1 MTERSL
7 RHRSWSRRILSEV
20 LLRWGARLGLA
31 WIGFLTL
38 VAIWAP
44 FLANSRPLLIQDA
57 AGWHSPLLQHLTPAD
72 TTLLG
77 IFFLALLFLWLP
89 GRTGYR
95 FLAWAGAA
103 LVVAWLSWSLVAP
116 PVLVVHEHYREAER
130 QGQFLRVIHAP
141 IPYSAKDYLRD
152 HADTGFEIPGVHG
165 ERRHWFGTDENGADV
180 LARMIHATRI
190 ALSIGFIAT
199 GIALVIGVLLGGL
212 MGYFSGIVDL
222 IGMRLVEIFEAIPT
236 LFLLLTFVAFFGR
249 SLYLMMLIIGL
260 TSWSGYARY
269 VRAEFLRLR
278 QQDFVQGAIASGLR
292 LPSIL
297 FRHMLPNGMAPILV
311 AASFGVASAILAE
324 ATLSFL
330 GLGLIDDPSWG
341 QMLNQ
346 AVQSSTFHWWMAV
359 FPGGAIFLTVFA
371 YNLIGEALRDAIDP
385 HVQAEPRITNTD
397 DPTNPTNPANPAN
410 PSHAAGASRPVGSG
424 SGSGTATVATGTTA
438 RTGY

>member
-1 MTERSL
+1 MTEAVRGQ
-7 RHRSWSRRILSEV
+7 SWSQRILSEV
-20 LLRWGARLGLA
+20 LLRWGARMGIA
-31 WIGFLTL
+31 WIGLLTL
-38 VAIWAP
+38 FAVFAP
-44 FLANSRPLLIQDA
+44 LLANTHPLLVQDA
-57 AGWHSPLLQHLTPAD
+57 DGWHSPMLVHLGPAD

-77 IFFLALLFLWLP
+77 IFFLALLLALLP
-89 GRTGYR
+89 GRRLLR
-95 FLAWAGAA
+95 FLAWLSGAA
-103 LVVAWLSWSLVAP
+103 VVGALSWTLVSPPSLVVY
-116 PVLVVHEHYREAER
+116 EQYREAEAAGEY
-130 QGQFLRVIHAP
+130 QRVIRAP

-152 HADTGFEIPGVHG
+152 YADTGLESPRASD
-165 ERRHWFGTDENGADV
+165 ERMHWFGTDENGADV
-180 LARMIHATRI
+180 LSRMIHATRI

-199 GIALVIGVLLGGL
+199 GIALAIGVVLGGL
-212 MGYFSGIVDL
+212 MGYFSGIIDI

-278 QQDFVQGAIASGLR
+278 QQDFVQGAIASGLS

-330 GLGLIDDPSWG
+330 GLGLVDDPSWG

-346 AVQSSTFHWWMAV
+346 AVQSSTFNWWMAA

-371 YNLIGEALRDAIDP
+371 YNLIGEALRDAVDP
-385 HVQAEPRITNTD
+385 HAQSGKAKI
-397 DPTNPTNPANPAN
+397 PAK
-410 PSHAAGASRPVGSG
+410 
-424 SGSGTATVATGTTA
+424 GTA
-438 RTGY
+438 

>member
-1 MTERSL
+1 MTEAARGQ
-7 RHRSWSRRILSEV
+7 SWSQRILSEV
-20 LLRWGARLGLA
+20 LLRWGARLGIA
-31 WIGFLTL
+31 WIGLLTL
-38 VAIWAP
+38 LAVFAP
-44 FLANSRPLLIQDA
+44 LLANTHPLLVQDA
-57 AGWHSPLLQHLTPAD
+57 DGWRSPMLVHLGPAD

-77 IFFLALLFLWLP
+77 LFLLALLLVLLP
-89 GRTGYR
+89 GRRLLR
-95 FLAWAGAA
+95 FLAWLGGAAVVGALSWTLVSPPA
-103 LVVAWLSWSLVAP
+103 LVVY
-116 PVLVVHEHYREAER
+116 EQYREAEAAGEY
-130 QGQFLRVIHAP
+130 QRVIRAP

-152 HADTGFEIPGVHG
+152 YADTGLESPRASD
-165 ERRHWFGTDENGADV
+165 ERLHWFGTDENGADV
-180 LARMIHATRI
+180 LSRMVHATRI

-199 GIALVIGVLLGGL
+199 GIALAIGVVLGGL
-212 MGYFSGIVDL
+212 MGYFSGIIDI

-278 QQDFVQGAIASGLR
+278 QQDFVQGAIASGLS

-330 GLGLIDDPSWG
+330 GLGLVDDPSWG

-346 AVQSSTFHWWMAV
+346 AVQSSTFNWWMAA

-371 YNLIGEALRDAIDP
+371 YNLIGEALRDAVDP
-385 HVQAEPRITNTD
+385 HAQSGKAKV
-397 DPTNPTNPANPAN
+397 PAKGIA
-410 PSHAAGASRPVGSG
+410 
-424 SGSGTATVATGTTA
+424 
-438 RTGY
+438 

>member
-1 MTERSL
+1 MPPAQAARQGQSL
-7 RHRSWSRRILSEV
+7 SRRILGEV

-31 WIGFLTL
+31 WIGFLAL
-38 VAIWAP
+38 IAVFAP
-44 FLANSRPLLIQDA
+44 LLANSHPLAVLDA
-57 AGWHSPLLQHLTPAD
+57 QGWHSPMLRHLTPAD
-72 TTLLG
+72 VTLLG
-77 IFFLALLFLWLP
+77 GLLWAAVMLFWPGRWFWRLLVWLTGLAGIGLLALWL
-89 GRTGYR
+89 
-95 FLAWAGAA
+95 
-103 LVVAWLSWSLVAP
+103 VNP
-116 PVLVVHEHYREAER
+116 PTLIVYEQYREAEAAGAYM
-130 QGQFLRVIHAP
+130 QVIRAP
-141 IPYSAKDYLRD
+141 IPYSPKDYLRD
-152 HADTGFEIPGVHG
+152 YADTGLEAPRHSLP
-165 ERRHWFGTDENGADV
+165 ERQHWFGTDENGADV
-180 LARMIHATRI
+180 LSRMIHATRI

-199 GIALVIGVLLGGL
+199 GIALGIGVILGGL
-212 MGYFSGIVDL
+212 MGYFSGIVDI

-278 QQDFVQGAIASGLR
+278 QQDFVQAAMASGLP

-330 GLGLIDDPSWG
+330 GLGLVDDPSWG

-346 AVQSSTFHWWMAV
+346 AVQSSTFNWWMAA

-371 YNLIGEALRDAIDP
+371 YNLIGEALRDAVDP
-385 HVQAEPRITNTD
+385 HVQAGKR
-397 DPTNPTNPANPAN
+397 
-410 PSHAAGASRPVGSG
+410 
-424 SGSGTATVATGTTA
+424 
-438 RTGY
+438 

>member
-1 MTERSL
+1 MTEQPRSP
-7 RHRSWSRRILSEV
+7 SWSRRILGEV

-31 WIGFLTL
+31 WIALLTL
-38 VAIWAP
+38 VAVFAP
-44 FLANSRPLLIQDA
+44 LLANTHPLLVEDA
-57 AGWHSPLLQHLTPAD
+57 EGWHSPMLTHLTPAD
-72 TTLLG
+72 TALLG
-77 IFFLALLFLWLP
+77 AFFLALVLLFSPGAPLW
-89 GRTGYR
+89 R
-95 FLAWAGAA
+95 FLSWLGGLALIGALSLVLVSPPA
-103 LVVAWLSWSLVAP
+103 LVVY
-116 PVLVVHEHYREAER
+116 EQYREAEAR
-130 QGQFLRVIHAP
+130 GEYQRVVRAP

-152 HADTGFEIPGVHG
+152 YADTGLESPRSSA
-165 ERRHWFGTDENGADV
+165 ERLHWFGTDENGADV
-180 LARMIHATRI
+180 LSRMIHATRI

-199 GIALVIGVLLGGL
+199 GIALVIGVILGGL
-212 MGYFSGIVDL
+212 MGYFSGIVDI

-278 QQDFVQGAIASGLR
+278 QQDFVQGAIASGLS

-330 GLGLIDDPSWG
+330 GLGLVDDPSWG

-346 AVQSSTFHWWMAV
+346 AVQSSTFNWWMAA

-371 YNLIGEALRDAIDP
+371 YNLIGEALRDAVDP
-385 HVQAEPRITNTD
+385 HSQSGRSAPPVK
-397 DPTNPTNPANPAN
+397 
-410 PSHAAGASRPVGSG
+410 AAA
-424 SGSGTATVATGTTA
+424 
-438 RTGY
+438 

>member
-1 MTERSL
+1 MTEAVRGQ
-7 RHRSWSRRILSEV
+7 SWSQRILSEV
-20 LLRWGARLGLA
+20 LLRWGARLGIA
-31 WIGFLTL
+31 WIGLLTL
-38 VAIWAP
+38 LAVFAP
-44 FLANSRPLLIQDA
+44 LLANTHPLLVQDA
-57 AGWHSPLLQHLTPAD
+57 GGWRSPMLVHLGPAD

-77 IFFLALLFLWLP
+77 LFFLALLLVLLP
-89 GRTGYR
+89 GRRLLR
-95 FLAWAGAA
+95 FLAWLGGAAVVGALSWTLVSPPA
-103 LVVAWLSWSLVAP
+103 LVVY
-116 PVLVVHEHYREAER
+116 EQYREAEAAGEY
-130 QGQFLRVIHAP
+130 QRVIRAP

-152 HADTGFEIPGVHG
+152 YADTGLESPRASG
-165 ERRHWFGTDENGADV
+165 ERLHWFGTDENGADV
-180 LARMIHATRI
+180 LSRMVHATRI

-199 GIALVIGVLLGGL
+199 GIALAIGVVLGGL
-212 MGYFSGIVDL
+212 MGYFSGIIDI

-278 QQDFVQGAIASGLR
+278 QQDFVQGAIASGLS

-330 GLGLIDDPSWG
+330 GLGLVDDPSWG

-346 AVQSSTFHWWMAV
+346 AVQSSTFNWWMAA

-371 YNLIGEALRDAIDP
+371 YNLIGEALRDAVDP
-385 HVQAEPRITNTD
+385 HAQSGKAKV
-397 DPTNPTNPANPAN
+397 PAKGIA
-410 PSHAAGASRPVGSG
+410 
-424 SGSGTATVATGTTA
+424 
-438 RTGY
+438 